1 MKKAVLLFTGLL
13 LAVGVNASYAA
24 DQEKDTIVG
33 KWLTENGKSAVEVY
47 HCGDAYCGKIVW
59 LKEPLNKEGK
69 EKVDDKNPD
78 ESLRSQKIVGLEI
91 LENLQ
96 YKGPNKW
103 EDGTIYDPE
112 KGKTY
117 KCKAWMEGG
126 NLKFRGFIGFSLLG
140 RTTTWTKQ

>member
-1 MKKAVLLFTGLL
+1 MKKWVLVLMGLL
-13 LAVGVNASYAA
+13 LALGANAYAA
-24 DQEKDTIVG
+24 SPEGDAIVG
-33 KWLTENGKSAVEVY
+33 KWLTENGKSVVEVY

-59 LKEPLNKEGK
+59 LKEPLREGK

-78 ESLRSQKIVGLEI
+78 KSLRNRKIVGLEI
-91 LENLQ
+91 LKGLQ

-103 EDGTIYDPE
+103 GGGKIYDPE

-140 RTTTWTKQ
+140 RTTTWTRK

>member
-1 MKKAVLLFTGLL
+1 MKKWVLALMGLL
-13 LAVGVNASYAA
+13 LALGVNAYAA
-24 DQEKDTIVG
+24 SPEGDAIVG
-33 KWLTENGKSAVEVY
+33 KWLTENGKSVVEVY

-59 LKEPLNKEGK
+59 LKEPLREGK

-78 ESLRSQKIVGLEI
+78 KSLRNRKIVGLEI
-91 LENLQ
+91 LKGLQ

-103 EDGTIYDPE
+103 GGGKIYDPE

-117 KCKAWMEGG
+117 KCKAWMDGG

-140 RTTTWTKQ
+140 RTTTWTRK